1 MKSGWIVSISRYCTA
16 GLLVATL
23 VCATQA
29 ADIVETAVKAK
40 NFGTL
45 VAALKAT
52 GLDKTLS
59 GKGKFTVFAP
69 TDEAFAKLPKGTVQ
83 TLLKPENKDR
93 LAAILTYHVVP
104 AQVTASAAIKVDSA
118 STVLGQRLNVSS
130 ELGRLSINDAKVV
143 ATDIQCDNGIIHVID
158 SVLLP
163 EEKTI
168 PEVAKAAKSF
178 QTLLAAVTEAGL
190 AETLGGEG
198 PFTVFAPTDEAFA
211 KLPQGTVEDLLK
223 PENRKQLTK
232 ILTYHVVAGRVFS
245 DQVVDAKEAKTL
257 SGQSVNISLA
267 ATGIKINDAVLRAA
281 DIQAANGVIHIID
294 AVLLPESL
302 NAEATS
308 DLLINSV
315 RTGASAFNSGD
326 YHRCFEV
333 YQNACKRIVSE
344 GEELPEEVPVVLEI
358 ALKRA
363 KEKKSEQEK
372 AWVLRHGID
381 LAFYA
386 LEH

>member
-1 MKSGWIVSISRYCTA
+1 M
-16 GLLVATL
+16 ATMASA
-23 VCATQA
+23 VRA

-52 GLDKTLS
+52 GLDKTLAS
-59 GKGKFTVFAP
+59 KGKFTVFAP
-69 TDEAFAKLPKGTVQ
+69 TDEAFAKLPEGTIK

-93 LAAILTYHVVP
+93 LTAILTYHVVP
-104 AQVTASAAIKVDSA
+104 AQVPASAAIKVDSA
-118 STVLGQRLNVSS
+118 STVLGQRLKVSS
-130 ELGRLSINDAKVV
+130 ELGRLSINESRVV

-168 PEVAKAAKSF
+168 PEVAKAAKGF
-178 QTLLAAVTEAGL
+178 QTLLAAVTEAEL
-190 AETLGGEG
+190 AETLGGKG

-211 KLPQGTVEDLLK
+211 KLPKGTVENLLK

-245 DQVVDAKEAKTL
+245 DQVVDVKEAKTL
-257 SGQSVNISLA
+257 SGQSVNISLGA
-267 ATGIKINDAVLRAA
+267 EGIKINDSVLQAA
-281 DIQAANGVIHIID
+281 DIQASNGVIHVID

-308 DLLINSV
+308 DLLIDSV
-315 RTGASAFNSGD
+315 RTGASAFNNGD

-333 YQNACKRIVSE
+333 YQSACKRIVSE

>member
-1 MKSGWIVSISRYCTA
+1 MKSGWKVSISRCCAA
-16 GLLVATL
+16 GLLVATMAS
-23 VCATQA
+23 ATRA

-52 GLDKTLS
+52 GLDKTLAS
-59 GKGKFTVFAP
+59 KGKFTVFAP
-69 TDEAFAKLPKGTVQ
+69 TDEAFAKLPKGTIK

-104 AQVTASAAIKVDSA
+104 AQVPASAAIKVDSA
-118 STVLGQRLNVSS
+118 STVLGQRLKVSS
-130 ELGRLSINDAKVV
+130 ELGRLSINESRVV

-158 SVLLP
+158 TVLLP

-168 PEVAKAAKSF
+168 PEVSEAAKSF
-178 QTLLAAVTEAGL
+178 QTLLAAVTEAEL
-190 AETLGGEG
+190 AETLGGKG

-211 KLPQGTVEDLLK
+211 KLPKGTVENLLK

-245 DQVVDAKEAKTL
+245 DQVVDVKEAKTL
-257 SGQSVNISLA
+257 SGQSVNISLGA
-267 ATGIKINDAVLRAA
+267 EGIKINDSVLQAA
-281 DIQAANGVIHIID
+281 DIQASNGVIHVID

-308 DLLINSV
+308 DLLIDSV
-315 RTGASAFNSGD
+315 RTGASAFNNGD
-326 YHRCFEV
+326 YHRCLEV
-333 YQNACKRIVSE
+333 YQSACKRIVSE
-344 GEELPEEVPVVLEI
+344 GEELPEEVPVLLEI

>member
-1 MKSGWIVSISRYCTA
+1 MMSRWMVGISRYCAA

-23 VCATQA
+23 AGATRA
-29 ADIVETAVKAK
+29 ADIVETAGKAK

-69 TDEAFAKLPKGTVQ
+69 TDEAFSKLPKGTVQ

-93 LAAILTYHVVP
+93 LAAILTYHVVSG
-104 AQVTASAAIKVDSA
+104 QVPASAAIKVDSA

-130 ELGRLSINDAKVV
+130 ELGRLSINDSKVV

-178 QTLLAAVTEAGL
+178 QTLLAAVTEAEL
-190 AETLGGEG
+190 AETLGGKG

-211 KLPQGTVEDLLK
+211 KLPKGTVENLLK

-245 DQVVDAKEAKTL
+245 DQVVDVKEAKTL
-257 SGQSVNISLA
+257 SGQSVNISLGA
-267 ATGIKINDAVLRAA
+267 EGIKINDSVLQAA
-281 DIQAANGVIHIID
+281 DIQAANGVIHVID

-308 DLLINSV
+308 DLLIDSV
-315 RTGASAFNSGD
+315 RAGASAFNNGD

-333 YQNACKRIVSE
+333 YQSACKRIVSE

>member
-1 MKSGWIVSISRYCTA
+1 MKSGWKVSISRCCAA
-16 GLLVATL
+16 GLLVATMAS
-23 VCATQA
+23 ATRA

-52 GLDKTLS
+52 GLDKTLAS
-59 GKGKFTVFAP
+59 KGKFTVFAP
-69 TDEAFAKLPKGTVQ
+69 TDEAFAKLPKGTIK

-93 LAAILTYHVVP
+93 LAAILTYHVIP
-104 AQVTASAAIKVDSA
+104 AQVPASAAIKVDSA
-118 STVLGQRLNVSS
+118 STVLGQRLKVSS
-130 ELGRLSINDAKVV
+130 ELGRLSINESRVV

-178 QTLLAAVTEAGL
+178 QTLLAAVTEAEL
-190 AETLGGEG
+190 AETLGGKG

-211 KLPQGTVEDLLK
+211 KLPKGTVENLLK

-245 DQVVDAKEAKTL
+245 DQVVDVKEAKTL
-257 SGQSVNISLA
+257 SGQSVNISLGA
-267 ATGIKINDAVLRAA
+267 EGIKINDSVLQAA
-281 DIQAANGVIHIID
+281 DIQASNGVIHVID

-308 DLLINSV
+308 DLLIDSV
-315 RTGASAFNSGD
+315 RTGASAFNNGD
-326 YHRCFEV
+326 FHRCFEV